1 VSPDRHR
8 IEQAK
13 AHSPLLEGVV
23 PGRAHQGE
31 AVSQLAARDG
41 VEQLKKLRLQEALKL
56 DEETSVR
63 FFARYNEHQEGLRS
77 IGKRRSEAI
86 DGLQKLVRKN
96 APDAEI
102 DAQLK
107 TVVASE
113 TDVTSIRSKFLEK
126 LRDILTPAQIAL
138 YVVFERNFN
147 QDLREIMRENAQERW
162 RGKN

>member
-1 VSPDRHR
+1 MMR
-8 IEQAK
+8 
-13 AHSPLLEGVV
+13 G
-23 PGRAHQGE
+23 PGAQR
-31 AVSQLAARDG
+31 

-107 TVVASE
+107 TVVAIE